1 MAISNEIV
9 IRRDN
14 DIIIYGSYLKKM
26 YSTLVVLV
34 HITHIVANENVII
47 ISNH

>member
-14 DIIIYGSYLKKM
+14 DIIIHSSYFKKK
-26 YSTLVVLV
+26 YIQ
-34 HITHIVANENVII
+34 HW
-47 ISNH
+47 